1 MTRRIYYTDAYRR
14 QFAARVVER
23 GDDGRRVHLDETIFY
38 PTSGGQPH
46 DTGMVGGVQ
55 VVDVIDEGD
64 RIAHVLAS
72 ALPPSAGSDGLIVGE
87 IDWPRRLDHM
97 QQHTGQHLLSAVVDD
112 LYGWKTLSVH
122 FGAEHS
128 TIDVDAPF
136 TDATGERLDAAERQ
150 ANQVIAE
157 ERPVTVTFES
167 ATTAGGLRKPTDREG
182 DIRVVT
188 IEGIDR
194 SACGGTHV
202 RSTGGIGAM
211 LVAGA
216 EAVRGGAR
224 ITFLCGARIVR
235 RAHADRA
242 ILDRVAASL
251 SASRAETPAVAAK
264 LAAEL
269 RDLRATH
276 RVATAEL
283 ASRRAREMLLSAEQ
297 DAGGVRHVTDVRPD
311 ASADDL
317 RALGQAVS
325 SEPNAVYLGAS
336 LSEQFV
342 VFSVAP
348 GLGVDAGQTLRD
360 ALAHEGG
367 RGGGSPRSAQG
378 TLPDAEAVMRVVER
392 LRSAT
397 DQGRG
402 G

>member
-1 MTRRIYYTDAYRR
+1 MTRRIYYTDAYRH

-167 ATTAGGLRKPTDREG
+167 TATAGGLRKPTDREG

>member
-167 ATTAGGLRKPTDREG
+167 TATAGGLRKPTDREG

-378 TLPDAEAVMRVVER
+378 TLPDAEAVTRVVER

>member
-325 SEPNAVYLGAS
+325 SEPNAVYIGAS

-378 TLPDAEAVMRVVER
+378 TLPDAEAVTRVVER